1 MVWTSR
7 RQNINIPVWVPHQ
20 NGKTTTWHLASKK
33 QKRIAKTLSEKLSLI
48 YGETKSFS
56 KVRVVRALMALGICF
71 YLFLDYVDYT
81 VDISGS
87 FFENVFSSIVM
98 ELPWLHLILHVIL
111 VFTIFTIL
119 VLKFASYLIGFVVM
133 VMIAPSLVGVISL
146 YDGPQYIWSG
156 LRRKSPIN
164 LLYEITH
171 NLWVAIYH
179 LYLVPL
185 YAIFEYIWNIRK
197 SLPSFSFLCG
207 TTWNFVKWVLQHIT
221 NYTRMALRSP
231 ITLLDTIRRSVFT
244 LVTSTQHFVQQLS
257 YKIASLTIPLV
268 QKTKDTCILFS
279 HYILTSFIL
288 IKESSSQIII
298 MLLNGIC
305 RIVSALKHKFK
316 TIYARQKL
324 DEKPKTKVH
333 KSQVKMKKRKEQ
345 KKSKSKI
352 DNLDNPRK
360 EQETHLKI
368 FECPVCFE
376 IMRAPKMI
384 YSCSNDHYIC
394 SDCLKDPSIQ
404 SCPIC
409 RQNYKTK
416 RPERRFQ
423 SEQLLAIL
431 IKN

>member
-48 YGETKSFS
+48 YAETKSFS

-71 YLFLDYVDYT
+71 YLFLDYVDYA
-81 VDISGS
+81 VDISGT
-87 FFENVFSSIVM
+87 FFEDVFSSIVM

-197 SLPSFSFLCG
+197 SLPSFSSLYEF
-207 TTWNFVKWVLQHIT
+207 TRNFVKWVLQHIT
-221 NYTRMALRSP
+221 SYTRMALRSP

-305 RIVSALKHKFK
+305 RIFSALKHKFK

-333 KSQVKMKKRKEQ
+333 KSQVKMKKRK
-345 KKSKSKI
+345 
-352 DNLDNPRK
+352 
-360 EQETHLKI
+360 
-368 FECPVCFE
+368 
-376 IMRAPKMI
+376 
-384 YSCSNDHYIC
+384 
-394 SDCLKDPSIQ
+394 
-404 SCPIC
+404 
-409 RQNYKTK
+409 
-416 RPERRFQ
+416 
-423 SEQLLAIL
+423 
-431 IKN
+431 